1 MLVPMCFV
9 IGVGYMDCNQAALV
23 ILFLTLIAAF
33 EGAVCAGTSVARID
47 VAPRY
52 RMRSMHLTCL

>member
-1 MLVPMCFV
+1 
-9 IGVGYMDCNQAALV
+9 MDCNQAALV